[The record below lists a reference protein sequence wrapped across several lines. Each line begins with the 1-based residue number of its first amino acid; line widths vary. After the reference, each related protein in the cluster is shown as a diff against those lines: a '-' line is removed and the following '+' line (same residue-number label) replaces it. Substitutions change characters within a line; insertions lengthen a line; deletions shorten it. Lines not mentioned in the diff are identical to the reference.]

1 MLDLKEIE
9 ICEEFIK
16 LLKKYDY
23 IINNRFDTEY
33 FYEIK
38 ELERSMEE
46 MKRIKNNL
54 GKDRL
59 ESLLRE
65 YKILEINNDTHS
77 WFLKYLKR

>member
-1 MLDLKEIE
+1 
-9 ICEEFIK
+9 
-16 LLKKYDY
+16 
-23 IINNRFDTEY
+23 
-33 FYEIK
+33 
-38 ELERSMEE
+38 MEE